1 MPVPYLDLSRALR
14 AERADLQAAFDS
26 VRDGGRLVLG
36 PAVGAFEEA
45 YAASVGCRHGVGCAS
60 GTDAITL
67 ALMALGVDAGDE
79 VVTVSM
85 TCAPTAVGIV
95 RAGARPVFVDVDPVT
110 LTMDPGALEAALG
123 ERTRAVLPVHL
134 YGRPADLASI
144 LRIAG
149 ARGVPVVED
158 CAQAHGAAFG
168 GRPAGSLGV
177 ASAWSFYPTKNL
189 GALGDGGM
197 VTTSDA
203 TVEAR
208 LRRLRLYGYATRNDA
223 EGPGL
228 NSRLD
233 ELQAAFLTRRLARL
247 AAGNARR
254 AALAA
259 RYRAGLRSVVE
270 LPPEVPGDAHHL
282 FVVRH
287 PERDRLRAALA
298 ARGVGTDLHY
308 PRAVHEQP
316 AFAGFVR
323 APLPVTER
331 AMAEVLSLPLYPEL
345 EDGEQ
350 ETVIRELRALV

>member
-1 MPVPYLDLSRALR
+1 MEVPFLDLSRALL
-14 AERADLQAAFDS
+14 AERDDLQAAFDA
-26 VRDGGRLVLG
+26 VRVGGRLVLG
-36 PAVGAFEEA
+36 PHVAAFEEA
-45 YAASVGCRHGVGCAS
+45 FAGAAGCRYGVGCAS

-67 ALMALGVDAGDE
+67 ALMALGVGPGDE

-95 RAGARPVFVDVDPVT
+95 RSGARPVFVDVDPTT
-110 LTMDPGALEAALG
+110 LTMDPGALEAVLG

-134 YGRPADLASI
+134 YGRPADLTSI

-149 ARGVPVVED
+149 ARGLPVVED
-158 CAQAHGAAFG
+158 CAQAHGATLG
-168 GRPAGSLGV
+168 GRPAGSFGV

-203 TVEAR
+203 ALDAR
-208 LRRLRLYGYATRNDA
+208 LRRHRLYGYATRNDA

-233 ELQAAFLTRRLARL
+233 ELQAAFLSRRLARL
-247 AAGNARR
+247 ASGNARR
-254 AALAA
+254 AALAS
-259 RYRAGLRSVVE
+259 RYREGLRDALE
-270 LPPEVPGDAHHL
+270 LPPALPGDAHHL

-287 PERDRLRAALA
+287 PERDRLRSALA

-316 AFAGFVR
+316 AFARFVR
-323 APLPVTER
+323 VPLPVTER

-345 EDGEQ
+345 RDDEQ
-350 ETVIRELRALV
+350 ETVIRELRAAL